1 MVVTPFMSQLAT
13 FSAGVR
19 RPSRSRPLTSAA
31 SEASNSGIPGS
42 TARLNLSTR
51 EPSWHAPNPN
61 FSIEQVRSFYAAQLP
76 ELTNAA
82 ITGPETVGDRLRYT
96 FERAIGSKG

>member
-1 MVVTPFMSQLAT
+1 MKINIV
-13 FSAGVR
+13 
-19 RPSRSRPLTSAA
+19 
-31 SEASNSGIPGS
+31 E
-42 TARLNLSTR
+42 R
-51 EPSWHAPNPN
+51 EFVYHGTTLPCPNPK
-61 FSIEQVRSFYAAQLP
+61 FSIEEVRLFYAAQFP

>member
-1 MVVTPFMSQLAT
+1 MKINIVEREFLYHGTTLAD
-13 FSAGVR
+13 
-19 RPSRSRPLTSAA
+19 PAA
-31 SEASNSGIPGS
+31 
-42 TARLNLSTR
+42 TL
-51 EPSWHAPNPN
+51 
-61 FSIEQVRSFYAAQLP
+61 SIEEVRSFYAAQFP